1 MQLNEVKDEKLRTIS
16 TVKEEEKSFPT
27 PPNLTQRWDKDY
39 ANVPVDFYDNEDGFW
54 DSYID
59 EKLQKYNK
67 VQPLSEKSK
76 KHLVH

>member
-1 MQLNEVKDEKLRTIS
+1 MRTIS
-16 TVKEEEKSFPT
+16 TVKEEEKSFPI
-27 PPNLTQRWDKDY
+27 PPDLTKRWDKDY

-67 VQPLSEKSK
+67 VQPLSETSK
-76 KHLVH
+76 KHLVHWFINEDNKF